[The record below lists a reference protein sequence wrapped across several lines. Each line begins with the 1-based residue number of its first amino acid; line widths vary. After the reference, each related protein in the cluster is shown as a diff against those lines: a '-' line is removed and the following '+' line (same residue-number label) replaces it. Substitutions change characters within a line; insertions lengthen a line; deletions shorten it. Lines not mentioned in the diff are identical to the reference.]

1 MGVQI
6 NGDTGNVIATKGT
19 FSGDVGIGG
28 TLTYEDVTNIDAVG
42 LVTARSGIEIGAR
55 PGVGASISV
64 DGNAIFSGVTT
75 VGGRID
81 TTDTTDGALNAT
93 FSRGADTAFQ
103 LQFRNHRTSNSPRS
117 GVGSFGVFRG
127 DNDIVGLR
135 FMRGTGAAGAGSL
148 AVTQVG
154 VEKVRVD
161 YTGHVGIGSTQPV
174 KKLTIFSDSGDN
186 GGILVQPN
194 AAYANNTNRAYLIVG
209 TDGWTGATTNWD
221 TYGLQHKVK
230 TSSSGVPRLTIDSVN
245 GELFSVDNLG
255 KVAIGTD
262 TSDGQLHISSGA
274 SGDCR
279 VYIEADED
287 NNAEG
292 DNPFIIF
299 KQDGGV
305 ENASVWCGNADGG
318 NDNSLNLSAA
328 TSQYGGIRF
337 FTSSTDGG
345 WETAP
350 ERLRIESGGKIGI
363 NTSTANSRLHIL
375 AGNEGGIL
383 IEDKSPATQSPY
395 LEIIGKRSD
404 GNTHQ
409 SFAGQVFLAK
419 NRTDAKTDAAAVKLG
434 VVLFGGNHTNGSK
447 SNIAYPASIAGISEG
462 SFDSVTD
469 MPTGIAFYTG
479 STGRA
484 PAVNNVSSGV
494 ERFRITNDG
503 YALLGTNS
511 QKNLGQ
517 GNTDTGVGLNPLGRV
532 NASRDGAASILLNRN
547 SSAGPIQVFYLD
559 GVQEGY
565 INITTSG
572 ISLANTSDYRLKENE
587 TTISDGITKVKQ
599 LIPRR
604 FNFKADK
611 DTTVDGFFAHEV
623 SPVVPESVFGEKDS
637 VIDENGEG
645 YQMLDQSKLIPVL
658 TASIKEL
665 IAKVE
670 TLEAEVAALKS
681 N

>member
-64 DGNAIFSGVTT
+64 DGNAIFSGITT

-93 FSRGADTAFQ
+93 FTRGADTAFQ

-174 KKLTIFSDSGDN
+174 KQLTIFSGSGDN

-194 AAYANNTNRAYLIVG
+194 AIYGNSQNRAYLIAG
-209 TDGWTGATTNWD
+209 TPNWTGATTDWG
-221 TYGLQHKVK
+221 TYGFQHRFKS
-230 TSSSGVPRLTIDSVN
+230 TSSGVARVTIDSVN
-245 GELFSVDNLG
+245 GEAFCVNTSNNIG
-255 KVAIGTD
+255 IGTD
-262 TSDGQLHISSGA
+262 SPDGRLHISSGA

-299 KQDGGV
+299 KQDGGI
-305 ENASVWCGNADGG
+305 ETASVWCGNADGG
-318 NDNSLNLSAA
+318 NDNSLNLSSA

-345 WETAP
+345 WETAD
-350 ERLRIESGGKIGI
+350 ERLRIAPNGKIGI
-363 NTSTANSRLHIL
+363 NTITANSRLHIL

-383 IEDKSPATQSPY
+383 IEDSSTNTQAPY
-395 LEIIGKRSD
+395 LEIIGKRLD

-419 NRTDAKTDAAAVKLG
+419 NRTDAKTAAGVKLG

-447 SNIAYPASIAGISEG
+447 SNIAYPASIVGISEN

-484 PAVNNVSSGV
+484 PAVNNVSSGI
-494 ERFRITNDG
+494 ERLRITSDG
-503 YALLGTNS
+503 YLLLATDS

-517 GNTDTGVGLNPLGRV
+517 GNTDTGIGLNPLGRV
-532 NASRDGAASILLNRN
+532 NASRDGAASILINRN
-547 SSAGPIQVFYLD
+547 NSAGPIQVFYLD

-565 INITTSG
+565 IQIATSG
-572 ISLANTSDYRLKENE
+572 ISMVNTSDYRLKENE
-587 TTISDGITKVKQ
+587 TIISDGITKVKQ

-623 SPVVPESVFGEKDS
+623 SPVVPESVFGEKDAT
-637 VIDENGEG
+637 INEEGEG
-645 YQMLDQSKLIPVL
+645 YQGLDQSKLIPVL

>member
-42 LVTARSGIEIGAR
+42 LITARSGIEIGAR
-55 PGVGASISV
+55 PGVAASISV

-75 VGGRID
+75 IGTPTNGRID
-81 TTDTTDGALNAT
+81 VLDITDGALNAT
-93 FSRGADTAFQ
+93 FTRGADTNFQ
-103 LQFRNHRTSNSPRS
+103 LQFRNHRFSNSPRS

-135 FMRGTGAAGAGSL
+135 FMRGQGSAGAGSL

-174 KKLTIFSDSGDN
+174 KQLTIFADSGDN

-194 AAYANNTNRAYLIVG
+194 AAYANNQNRAYLIAG
-209 TDGWTGATTNWD
+209 TPNWTGATTDWG
-221 TYGLQHKVK
+221 TYGFQHRIK
-230 TSSSGVPRLTIDSVN
+230 SGAGGVGRVTIDTLN
-245 GELFSVDNLG
+245 GEAFCVNTSNHIGIGLATPQTKLHVTQGADD
-255 KVAIGTD
+255 GTD
-262 TSDGQLHISSGA
+262 GIRLSRS
-274 SGDCR
+274 
-279 VYIEADED
+279 
-287 NNAEG
+287 NNAATYTQYVDSSAKFNIG
-292 DNPFIIF
+292 YSNPNTA
-299 KQDGGV
+299 DPTS
-305 ENASVWCGNADGG
+305 ASITIDTN
-318 NDNSLNLSAA
+318 N
-328 TSQYGGIRF
+328 Y
-337 FTSSTDGG
+337 
-345 WETAP
+345 
-350 ERLRIESGGKIGI
+350 IGI

-383 IEDKSPATQSPY
+383 IEDKSPTTQAPY

-404 GNTHQ
+404 SNTHQ
-409 SFAGQVFLAK
+409 SFSGQVFLAK
-419 NRTDAKTDAAAVKLG
+419 NRTDTKTGGSSKLG
-434 VVLFGGNHTNGSK
+434 TILFGGNHTNASK
-447 SNIAYPASIAGISEG
+447 SNIAYPASIAGVSETM
-462 SFDSVTD
+462 FNSVTD
-469 MPTGIAFYTG
+469 MPTAIAFYTG

-484 PAVNNVSSGV
+484 PAVNNVSSGS
-494 ERFRITNDG
+494 ERLRITSDG
-503 YALLGTNS
+503 YLLLATDS

-517 GNTDTGVGLNPLGRV
+517 GNTDTGIGLNPLGRV
-532 NASRDGAASILLNRN
+532 NASRDGAASILINRN
-547 SSAGPIQVFYLD
+547 NSSGPIQVFYLD

-565 INITTSG
+565 IQIATSG
-572 ISLANTSDYRLKENE
+572 ISMVNASDYRLKENE

-623 SPVVPESVFGEKDS
+623 SPVVPESVFGEKDAT
-637 VIDENGEG
+637 INEKGEG
-645 YQMLDQSKLIPVL
+645 YQGLDQSKLIPVL

>member
-64 DGNAIFSGVTT
+64 DGNAIFSGITT

-93 FSRGADTAFQ
+93 FTRGADTAFQ

-135 FMRGTGAAGAGSL
+135 FMRGTGATGAGSL
-148 AVTQVG
+148 AVTQAG

-174 KKLTIFSDSGDN
+174 KQLTIFSGSGDN

-194 AAYANNTNRAYLIVG
+194 AIYGNSQNRAYLIAG
-209 TDGWTGATTNWD
+209 TPNWTGATTDWG
-221 TYGLQHKVK
+221 TYGFQHRFKS
-230 TSSSGVPRLTIDSVN
+230 TSSGVARVTIDSVN
-245 GELFSVDNLG
+245 GEAFCVNTSNNIG
-255 KVAIGTD
+255 IGTD
-262 TSDGQLHISSGA
+262 SPDGRLHISSGA

-299 KQDGGV
+299 KQDGGI
-305 ENASVWCGNADGG
+305 ETASVWCGNADGG
-318 NDNSLNLSAA
+318 NDNSLNLSSA

-345 WETAP
+345 WETAD
-350 ERLRIESGGKIGI
+350 ERLRIAPNGKIGI
-363 NTSTANSRLHIL
+363 NTITANSRLHIL

-383 IEDKSPATQSPY
+383 IEDSSTNTQAPY
-395 LEIIGKRSD
+395 LEIIGKRLD

-419 NRTDAKTDAAAVKLG
+419 NRTDAKTAAGVKLG

-447 SNIAYPASIAGISEG
+447 SNIAYPASIVGISEN

-484 PAVNNVSSGV
+484 PAVNNVSSGI
-494 ERFRITNDG
+494 ERLRITSDG
-503 YALLGTNS
+503 YLLLATDS

-517 GNTDTGVGLNPLGRV
+517 GNTDTGIGLNPLGRV
-532 NASRDGAASILLNRN
+532 NASRDGAASILINRN
-547 SSAGPIQVFYLD
+547 NSAGPIQVFYLD

-565 INITTSG
+565 IQIATSG
-572 ISLANTSDYRLKENE
+572 ISMVNTSDYRLKENE
-587 TTISDGITKVKQ
+587 TIISDGITKVKQ

-623 SPVVPESVFGEKDS
+623 SPVVPESVFGEKDAT
-637 VIDENGEG
+637 INEEGEG
-645 YQMLDQSKLIPVL
+645 YQGLDQSKLIPVL

>member
-42 LVTARSGIEIGAR
+42 LITARSGIEMGAR

-64 DGNAIFSGVTT
+64 DGNAIFSGITT

-93 FSRGADTAFQ
+93 FTRGADTNFQ
-103 LQFRNHRTSNSPRS
+103 LQFRNHRTSNTAVS
-117 GVGSFGVFRG
+117 GVGSFGVFYA
-127 DNDIVGLR
+127 DNDIVGLS
-135 FMRGTGAAGAGSL
+135 FMRGIGSSGAGSL
-148 AVTQVG
+148 GVTQAG
-154 VEKVRVD
+154 VEKVRV
-161 YTGHVGIGSTQPV
+161 YYNGHVGIGSTQPA
-174 KKLTIFSDSGDN
+174 KKLTIFSDSGDD

-194 AAYANNTNRAYLIVG
+194 AAYGNNTNRAYLIAG
-209 TDGWTGATTNWD
+209 TPRWTGATTDWG
-221 TYGLQHKVK
+221 TYGFQHRFKS
-230 TSSSGVPRLTIDSVN
+230 SSSGVARVTIDSQAGEAFCVN
-245 GELFSVDNLG
+245 TSNHIG
-255 KVAIGTD
+255 IGTARP
-262 TSDGQLHISSGA
+262 DGRLHISSGT

-305 ENASVWCGNADGG
+305 ENASVWCGNHTPGG

-328 TSQYGGIRF
+328 TSQNGGIRF

-345 WETAP
+345 WETAD
-350 ERLRIESGGKIGI
+350 ERLRIQSNGRIGI

-383 IEDKSPATQSPY
+383 IEDHSASTQSPY
-395 LEIIGKRSD
+395 LEIIGKRLD

-419 NRTDAKTDAAAVKLG
+419 NRTNAKTDAGSKLG
-434 VVLFGGNHTNGSK
+434 VILFGGNHTDGSK
-447 SNIAYPASIAGISEG
+447 SNILYAASITGESG
-462 SFDSVTD
+462 GNFDSATD
-469 MPTGIAFYTG
+469 MATDIAFYTG

-484 PAVNNVSSGV
+484 PAVNNVSSGS
-494 ERFRITNDG
+494 ERLRIGSEGKIEVKQNAA
-503 YALLGTNS
+503 YMLFKS
-511 QKNLGQ
+511 QSGFLVPAVFQNTGN
-517 GNTDTGVGLNPLGRV
+517 NTDKTMIEFRGWNNTISGSISTRV
-532 NASRDGAASILLNRN
+532 NTTTYAT
-547 SSAGPIQVFYLD
+547 SSDA
-559 GVQEGY
+559 
-565 INITTSG
+565 
-572 ISLANTSDYRLKENE
+572 RLKENIVD
-587 TTISDGITKVKQ
+587 TSNGIERVKQ
-599 LIPRR
+599 LRPVQ
-604 FNFKADK
+604 FNFIANKEETMDGFLAQEAKNVVPLSVTGDPDEVDK
-611 DTTVDGFFAHEV
+611 DGNMIPMGMD
-623 SPVVPESVFGEKDS
+623 
-637 VIDENGEG
+637 N
-645 YQMLDQSKLIPVL
+645 SKLVPIL
-658 TASIKEL
+658 TKALQEAITK
-665 IAKVE
+665 IE

>member
-64 DGNAIFSGVTT
+64 DGNAIFSGITT

-93 FSRGADTAFQ
+93 FTRGADTAFQ
-103 LQFRNHRTSNSPRS
+103 LQFRNHGTSNTPRS

-135 FMRGTGAAGAGSL
+135 FMRGQGSAGAGSL
-148 AVTQVG
+148 AVTQAG

-161 YTGHVGIGSTQPV
+161 YTGFVGIGSTQPV
-174 KKLTIFSDSGDN
+174 KQLTIITDSGDD

-194 AAYANNTNRAYLIVG
+194 AVYGNNQNRAYLIAG
-209 TDGWTGATTNWD
+209 TPNWTGATTDWG
-221 TYGLQHKVK
+221 TYGFQHWIK
-230 TSSSGVPRLTIDSVN
+230 SGAAGVARVTIDSQAGEAFCVN
-245 GELFSVDNLG
+245 TSNHIGIGLATPQTKLHVLQGADD
-255 KVAIGTD
+255 GTD
-262 TSDGQLHISSGA
+262 GIRLSRS
-274 SGDCR
+274 
-279 VYIEADED
+279 
-287 NNAEG
+287 N
-292 DNPFIIF
+292 
-299 KQDGGV
+299 
-305 ENASVWCGNADGG
+305 
-318 NDNSLNLSAA
+318 SAA
-328 TSQYGGIRF
+328 TYTQYVDSNAKFNIGYSNPYTADP
-337 FTSSTDGG
+337 TSASITID
-345 WETAP
+345 TNNY
-350 ERLRIESGGKIGI
+350 IGI

-383 IEDKSPATQSPY
+383 IEDKSPTTQSPY

-409 SFAGQVFLAK
+409 SFAGQVYLAK
-419 NRTDAKTDAAAVKLG
+419 NRTGAKTAAGSKLG
-434 VVLFGGNHTNGSK
+434 VILFGGNHTDGSK
-447 SNIAYPASIAGISEG
+447 SNILYAASIAGQASD
-462 SFDSVTD
+462 SFDSATD
-469 MPTGIAFYTG
+469 MPTDIVFYTG
-479 STGRA
+479 STGRSPGA
-484 PAVNNVSSGV
+484 NNVSSGS
-494 ERFRITNDG
+494 ERARITQDG
-503 YALLGTNS
+503 YLLLATDS

-517 GNTDTGVGLNPLGRV
+517 GNTDVGIGLNPLGRV
-532 NASRDGAASILLNRN
+532 NASRDGAASILINRN
-547 SSAGPIQVFYLD
+547 NSAGPIQVFYLD

-623 SPVVPESVFGEKDS
+623 SPVVPESVFGEKDAT
-637 VIDENGEG
+637 IDEDGDG
-645 YQMLDQSKLIPVL
+645 YQMLDQSKLVPVL
-658 TASIKEL
+658 TAAIKEL
-665 IAKVE
+665 IAEVE
-670 TLEAEVAALKS
+670 TLKTEVAALKG
-681 N
+681 

>member
-64 DGNAIFSGVTT
+64 DGNAIFSGITT

-93 FSRGADTAFQ
+93 FTRGADKAFQ

-174 KKLTIFSDSGDN
+174 KQLTIFSGSGDN

-194 AAYANNTNRAYLIVG
+194 AIYGNSQNRAYLIAG
-209 TDGWTGATTNWD
+209 TPNWTGATTDWG
-221 TYGLQHKVK
+221 TYGFQHRFKS
-230 TSSSGVPRLTIDSVN
+230 TSSGVARVTIDSVN
-245 GELFSVDNLG
+245 GEAFCVNTSNNIG
-255 KVAIGTD
+255 IGTD
-262 TSDGQLHISSGA
+262 SPDGRLHISSGA

-299 KQDGGV
+299 KQDGGI
-305 ENASVWCGNADGG
+305 ETASVWCGNADGG
-318 NDNSLNLSAA
+318 NDNSLNLSSA

-345 WETAP
+345 WETAD
-350 ERLRIESGGKIGI
+350 ERLRIAPNGKIGI
-363 NTSTANSRLHIL
+363 NTITANSRLHIL

-383 IEDKSPATQSPY
+383 IEDSSTNTQAPY
-395 LEIIGKRSD
+395 LEIIGKRLD

-419 NRTDAKTDAAAVKLG
+419 NRTDAKTGGSSKLG
-434 VVLFGGNHTNGSK
+434 VILFGGKHTNTSK
-447 SNIAYPASIAGISEG
+447 SNIAYPASIVGISEN

-469 MPTGIAFYTG
+469 MPTAIAFYTG

-484 PAVNNVSSGV
+484 PAVNNVSSGI
-494 ERFRITNDG
+494 ERLRITSDG
-503 YALLGTNS
+503 YLLLATDS

-517 GNTDTGVGLNPLGRV
+517 GNTDTGIGLNPLGRV
-532 NASRDGAASILLNRN
+532 NASRDGAASILINRN
-547 SSAGPIQVFYLD
+547 NSAGPIQVFYLD

-565 INITTSG
+565 IQIATSG
-572 ISLANTSDYRLKENE
+572 ISMVNTSDYRLKENE
-587 TTISDGITKVKQ
+587 TIISDGITKVKQ

-623 SPVVPESVFGEKDS
+623 SPVVPESVFGEKDAT
-637 VIDENGEG
+637 INEEGEG
-645 YQMLDQSKLIPVL
+645 YQGLDQSKLIPVL

>member
-64 DGNAIFSGVTT
+64 DGNAIFSGITT

-81 TTDTTDGALNAT
+81 TTDITDGALNAT
-93 FSRGADTAFQ
+93 FTRGADTGFQ
-103 LQFRNHRTSNSPRS
+103 LQFRNHRTSNSPVS

-127 DNDIVGLR
+127 DNDIVGLS

-148 AVTQVG
+148 GVTQAG
-154 VEKVRVD
+154 VEKVRV
-161 YTGHVGIGSTQPV
+161 YYNGHVGIGSTQPV
-174 KKLTIFSDSGDN
+174 KKLTIFSDSGDD

-194 AAYANNTNRAYLIVG
+194 AAYGNNTNRAYLIAG
-209 TDGWTGATTNWD
+209 TSRWTGATTDWG
-221 TYGLQHKVK
+221 TYGFQHRIK
-230 TSSSGVPRLTIDSVN
+230 SGAAGVARVTIDSAD
-245 GELFSVDNLG
+245 GEAFCINTS
-255 KVAIGTD
+255 KHIGIGLATPQTKLHILQGAD
-262 TSDGQLHISSGA
+262 DGSDGIRLSRSNSAATYTQYVSSGA
-274 SGDCR
+274 KFNIGYSNPHT
-279 VYIEADED
+279 AD
-287 NNAEG
+287 
-292 DNPFIIF
+292 PTS
-299 KQDGGV
+299 
-305 ENASVWCGNADGG
+305 ASITLDTVGN
-318 NDNSLNLSAA
+318 
-328 TSQYGGIRF
+328 
-337 FTSSTDGG
+337 
-345 WETAP
+345 
-350 ERLRIESGGKIGI
+350 IGI
-363 NTSTANSRLHIL
+363 NTSTSNSRVHIL

-409 SFAGQVFLAK
+409 SFAGQVFLSK
-419 NRTDAKTDAAAVKLG
+419 NRTDAKTASGSKLG
-434 VVLFGGNHTNGSK
+434 VILFGGNHTNASK
-447 SNIAYPASIAGISEG
+447 SNILYAASIAGEAG
-462 SFDSVTD
+462 GDFDSATD
-469 MPTGIAFYTG
+469 MPTDIVFYTG

-484 PAVNNVSSGV
+484 PATNNVSSGS
-494 ERFRITNDG
+494 ERLRITNDG

-517 GNTDTGVGLNPLGRV
+517 GNTDTGVGLNPAGRL
-532 NASRDGAASILLNRN
+532 NASRDGAASILINRN
-547 SSAGPIQVFYLD
+547 SSSGPIQVFYLD

-565 INITTSG
+565 IQITTSG
-572 ISLANTSDYRLKENE
+572 ISMVNTSDYRLKENE
-587 TTISDGITKVKQ
+587 TIISDGITKVKQ

-623 SPVVPESVFGEKDS
+623 SPVVPESVFGEKDAT
-637 VIDENGEG
+637 INEEGEG
-645 YQMLDQSKLIPVL
+645 YQGLDQSKLIPVL

>member
-64 DGNAIFSGVTT
+64 DGNAIFSGITT

-93 FSRGADTAFQ
+93 FTRGADTAFQ

-174 KKLTIFSDSGDN
+174 KQLTIFSGRGDN

-194 AAYANNTNRAYLIVG
+194 AIYGNSQNRAYLIAG
-209 TDGWTGATTNWD
+209 TPNWTGATTDWG
-221 TYGLQHKVK
+221 TYGFQHRFKS
-230 TSSSGVPRLTIDSVN
+230 TSSGVARVTIDSVN
-245 GELFSVDNLG
+245 GEAFCVNTSNNIG
-255 KVAIGTD
+255 IGTD
-262 TSDGQLHISSGA
+262 SPDGRLHISSGA

-299 KQDGGV
+299 KQDGGI
-305 ENASVWCGNADGG
+305 ETASVWCGNADGG
-318 NDNSLNLSAA
+318 NDNSLNLSSA

-345 WETAP
+345 WETAD
-350 ERLRIESGGKIGI
+350 ERLRIAPNGKIGI
-363 NTSTANSRLHIL
+363 NTITANSRLHIL

-383 IEDKSPATQSPY
+383 IEDSSTNTQSPY
-395 LEIIGKRSD
+395 LEIIGKRLDS
-404 GNTHQ
+404 NTHQ

-419 NRTDAKTDAAAVKLG
+419 NRTDAKTAAGVKLG

-447 SNIAYPASIAGISEG
+447 SNIAYPASIVGISEN

-484 PAVNNVSSGV
+484 PAVNNVSSGI
-494 ERFRITNDG
+494 ERLRITSDG
-503 YALLGTNS
+503 YLLLATDS

-517 GNTDTGVGLNPLGRV
+517 GNTDTGIGLNPLGRV
-532 NASRDGAASILLNRN
+532 NASRDGAASILINRN
-547 SSAGPIQVFYLD
+547 NSAGPIQVFYLD

-565 INITTSG
+565 IQIATSG
-572 ISLANTSDYRLKENE
+572 ISMVNTSDYRLKENE
-587 TTISDGITKVKQ
+587 TIISDGITKVKQ

-623 SPVVPESVFGEKDS
+623 SPVVPESVFGEKDAT
-637 VIDENGEG
+637 INEEGEG
-645 YQMLDQSKLIPVL
+645 YQGLDQSKLIPVL

>member
-93 FSRGADTAFQ
+93 FTRGADKAFQ

-135 FMRGTGAAGAGSL
+135 FMRGTGATGAGSL
-148 AVTQVG
+148 AVTQAG

-174 KKLTIFSDSGDN
+174 KQLTIFSGSGDN

-194 AAYANNTNRAYLIVG
+194 AIYGNSQNRAYLIAG
-209 TDGWTGATTNWD
+209 TPNWTGATTDWG
-221 TYGLQHKVK
+221 TYGFQHRFKS
-230 TSSSGVPRLTIDSVN
+230 TSSGVARVTIDSVN
-245 GELFSVDNLG
+245 GEAFCVNTSNNIG
-255 KVAIGTD
+255 IGTD
-262 TSDGQLHISSGA
+262 SPDGRLHISSGA

-299 KQDGGV
+299 KQDGGI
-305 ENASVWCGNADGG
+305 ETASVWCGNADGG
-318 NDNSLNLSAA
+318 NDNSLNLSSA

-345 WETAP
+345 WETAD
-350 ERLRIESGGKIGI
+350 ERLRIAPNGKIGI
-363 NTSTANSRLHIL
+363 NTITANSRLHIL

-383 IEDKSPATQSPY
+383 IEDSSTNTQSPY
-395 LEIIGKRSD
+395 LEIIGKRLDS
-404 GNTHQ
+404 NTHQ

-419 NRTDAKTDAAAVKLG
+419 NRTDAKTGGSSKLG
-434 VVLFGGNHTNGSK
+434 VILFGGNHTNTSK
-447 SNIAYPASIAGISEG
+447 SNIAYPSSIAGISES
-462 SFDSVTD
+462 SFNSVTD
-469 MPTGIAFYTG
+469 MPTAIAFYTG

-484 PAVNNVSSGV
+484 PAVNNVSSGI
-494 ERFRITNDG
+494 ERLRITSDG
-503 YALLGTNS
+503 YLLLATDS

-517 GNTDTGVGLNPLGRV
+517 GNTDTGIGLNPLGRV
-532 NASRDGAASILLNRN
+532 NASRDGAASILINRN
-547 SSAGPIQVFYLD
+547 NSAGPIQVFYLD

-565 INITTSG
+565 IQIATSG
-572 ISLANTSDYRLKENE
+572 ISMVNTSDYRLKENE
-587 TTISDGITKVKQ
+587 TIISDGITKVKQ

-623 SPVVPESVFGEKDS
+623 SPVVPESVFGEKDAT
-637 VIDENGEG
+637 INEEGEG
-645 YQMLDQSKLIPVL
+645 YQGLDQSKLIPVL

>member
-42 LVTARSGIEIGAR
+42 LITARSGIEIGAR

-64 DGNAIFSGVTT
+64 DGNAIFSGITT

-93 FSRGADTAFQ
+93 FTRGADTNFQ
-103 LQFRNHRTSNSPRS
+103 LQFRNHRTSNTAVS
-117 GVGSFGVFRG
+117 GVGSFGVFYA
-127 DNDIVGLR
+127 DNDIVGLS
-135 FMRGTGAAGAGSL
+135 FMRGIGSSGAGSL
-148 AVTQVG
+148 GVTQAG
-154 VEKVRVD
+154 VEKVRV
-161 YTGHVGIGSTQPV
+161 YYNGHVGIGSTQPV
-174 KKLTIFSDSGDN
+174 KKLTIFSDSGDD

-194 AAYANNTNRAYLIVG
+194 AAYGNNTNRAYLIAG
-209 TDGWTGATTNWD
+209 TPRWTGATTDWG
-221 TYGLQHKVK
+221 TYGFQHRIK
-230 TSSSGVPRLTIDSVN
+230 SGAAGVARVTIDSAD
-245 GELFSVDNLG
+245 GEAFCINTS
-255 KVAIGTD
+255 KHIGIGLATPQTKLHILQGAD
-262 TSDGQLHISSGA
+262 DGSDGIRLSRSNSAASYTQYVSSGA
-274 SGDCR
+274 KFNIGYSNPHT
-279 VYIEADED
+279 AD
-287 NNAEG
+287 
-292 DNPFIIF
+292 PTS
-299 KQDGGV
+299 
-305 ENASVWCGNADGG
+305 ASITVDTVG
-318 NDNSLNLSAA
+318 
-328 TSQYGGIRF
+328 Y
-337 FTSSTDGG
+337 
-345 WETAP
+345 
-350 ERLRIESGGKIGI
+350 IGI

-409 SFAGQVFLAK
+409 SFAGQVFLSK
-419 NRTDAKTDAAAVKLG
+419 NRTDAKTASGSKLG
-434 VVLFGGNHTNGSK
+434 VILFGGNHTNASK
-447 SNIAYPASIAGISEG
+447 SNILYAASIAGEAG
-462 SFDSVTD
+462 GDFDSATD
-469 MPTGIAFYTG
+469 MPTDIVFYTG

-484 PAVNNVSSGV
+484 PATNNVSSGS
-494 ERFRITNDG
+494 ERLRITNDG

-517 GNTDTGVGLNPLGRV
+517 GNTDTGVGLNPAGRL
-532 NASRDGAASILLNRN
+532 NASRDGAASILINRN
-547 SSAGPIQVFYLD
+547 SSSGPIQVFYLD

-565 INITTSG
+565 IQITTSG
-572 ISLANTSDYRLKENE
+572 ISMVNTSDYRLKENE
-587 TTISDGITKVKQ
+587 TIISDGITKVKQ

-623 SPVVPESVFGEKDS
+623 SPVVPESVFGEKDAT
-637 VIDENGEG
+637 INEEGEG
-645 YQMLDQSKLIPVL
+645 YQGLDQSKLIPVL

>member
-64 DGNAIFSGVTT
+64 DGNAIFSGITT

-93 FSRGADTAFQ
+93 FTRGADTAFQ

-174 KKLTIFSDSGDN
+174 KQLTIFSGSGDN

-194 AAYANNTNRAYLIVG
+194 AIYGNSQNRAYLIAG
-209 TDGWTGATTNWD
+209 TPNWTGATTDWG
-221 TYGLQHKVK
+221 TYGFQHRFKS
-230 TSSSGVPRLTIDSVN
+230 TSSGVARVTIDSVN
-245 GELFSVDNLG
+245 GEAFCVNTSNNIG
-255 KVAIGTD
+255 IGTD
-262 TSDGQLHISSGA
+262 SPDGRLHISSGA

-299 KQDGGV
+299 KQDGGI
-305 ENASVWCGNADGG
+305 ETASVWCGNADGG
-318 NDNSLNLSAA
+318 NDNSLNLSSA

-345 WETAP
+345 WETAD
-350 ERLRIESGGKIGI
+350 ERLRIAPNGKIGI
-363 NTSTANSRLHIL
+363 NTITANSRLHIL

-383 IEDKSPATQSPY
+383 IEDSSTNTQSPY
-395 LEIIGKRSD
+395 LEIIGKRLDS
-404 GNTHQ
+404 NTHQ

-419 NRTDAKTDAAAVKLG
+419 NRTDAKTAAGVKLG

-447 SNIAYPASIAGISEG
+447 SNIAYPASIVGISEN

-484 PAVNNVSSGV
+484 PAVNNVSSGI
-494 ERFRITNDG
+494 ERLRITSDG
-503 YALLGTNS
+503 YLLLATDS

-517 GNTDTGVGLNPLGRV
+517 GNTDTGIGLNPLGRV
-532 NASRDGAASILLNRN
+532 NASRDGAASILINRN
-547 SSAGPIQVFYLD
+547 NSAGPIQVFYLD

-565 INITTSG
+565 IQIATSG
-572 ISLANTSDYRLKENE
+572 ISMVNTSDYRLKENE
-587 TTISDGITKVKQ
+587 TIISDGITKVKQ

-623 SPVVPESVFGEKDS
+623 SPVVPESVFGEKDAT
-637 VIDENGEG
+637 INEEGEG
-645 YQMLDQSKLIPVL
+645 YQGLDQSKLIPVL

>member
-42 LVTARSGIEIGAR
+42 LITARSGIEIGAR

-64 DGNAIFSGVTT
+64 DGNAIFSGITT

-93 FSRGADTAFQ
+93 FTRGADTNFQ
-103 LQFRNHRTSNSPRS
+103 LQFRNHRTSNTAVS
-117 GVGSFGVFRG
+117 GVGSFGVFYA
-127 DNDIVGLR
+127 DNDIVGLS
-135 FMRGTGAAGAGSL
+135 FMRGIGASGAGSL
-148 AVTQVG
+148 GVTQAG
-154 VEKVRVD
+154 VEKVRV
-161 YTGHVGIGSTQPV
+161 YYNGHVGIGSTQPA
-174 KKLTIFSDSGDN
+174 KKLTIFSDSGDD

-194 AAYANNTNRAYLIVG
+194 AAYGNNTNRAYLIAG
-209 TDGWTGATTNWD
+209 TPRWTGATTDWG
-221 TYGLQHKVK
+221 TYGFQHRFKS
-230 TSSSGVPRLTIDSVN
+230 SSSGVARVTIDSQAGEAFCVN
-245 GELFSVDNLG
+245 TSNHIG
-255 KVAIGTD
+255 IGTA
-262 TSDGQLHISSGA
+262 SPDGRLHISSGT

-305 ENASVWCGNADGG
+305 ENASVWCGNHTPGG

-328 TSQYGGIRF
+328 TSQNGGIRF

-345 WETAP
+345 WETAD
-350 ERLRIESGGKIGI
+350 ERLRIQSNGRIGI

-383 IEDKSPATQSPY
+383 IEDHSASTQSPY
-395 LEIIGKRSD
+395 LEIIGKRLD

-419 NRTDAKTDAAAVKLG
+419 NRTNAKTDAGSKLG
-434 VVLFGGNHTNGSK
+434 VILFGGNHTDGSK
-447 SNIAYPASIAGISEG
+447 SNILYAASITGESG
-462 SFDSVTD
+462 GNFDSATD
-469 MPTGIAFYTG
+469 MATDIAFYTG

-484 PAVNNVSSGV
+484 PAVNNVSSGS
-494 ERFRITNDG
+494 ERLRIGSEGKIEVKQNAA
-503 YALLGTNS
+503 YMLFKS
-511 QKNLGQ
+511 QSGFLVPAVFQNTGN
-517 GNTDTGVGLNPLGRV
+517 NTDKTMIEFRGWNNTISGSISTRV
-532 NASRDGAASILLNRN
+532 NTTTYAT
-547 SSAGPIQVFYLD
+547 SSDA
-559 GVQEGY
+559 
-565 INITTSG
+565 
-572 ISLANTSDYRLKENE
+572 RLKENIVD
-587 TTISDGITKVKQ
+587 TSNGIERVKQ
-599 LIPRR
+599 LRPVQ
-604 FNFKADK
+604 FNFIDSKEETMDGFLAQEAKNVVPLSVTGDPDEVDK
-611 DTTVDGFFAHEV
+611 DGNMIPMGMD
-623 SPVVPESVFGEKDS
+623 
-637 VIDENGEG
+637 N
-645 YQMLDQSKLIPVL
+645 SKLVPIL
-658 TASIKEL
+658 TKALQEAITK
-665 IAKVE
+665 IE

>member
-1 MGVQI
+1 M
-6 NGDTGNVIATKGT
+6 NG
-19 FSGDVGIGG
+19 
-28 TLTYEDVTNIDAVG
+28 E
-42 LVTARSGIEIGAR
+42 
-55 PGVGASISV
+55 
-64 DGNAIFSGVTT
+64 
-75 VGGRID
+75 
-81 TTDTTDGALNAT
+81 
-93 FSRGADTAFQ
+93 AFCV
-103 LQFRNHRTSNSPRS
+103 NTSN
-117 GVGSFGVFRG
+117 
-127 DNDIVGLR
+127 N
-135 FMRGTGAAGAGSL
+135 
-148 AVTQVG
+148 
-154 VEKVRVD
+154 
-161 YTGHVGIGSTQPV
+161 IG
-174 KKLTIFSDSGDN
+174 
-186 GGILVQPN
+186 
-194 AAYANNTNRAYLIVG
+194 
-209 TDGWTGATTNWD
+209 
-221 TYGLQHKVK
+221 
-230 TSSSGVPRLTIDSVN
+230 
-245 GELFSVDNLG
+245 
-255 KVAIGTD
+255 IGTD
-262 TSDGQLHISSGA
+262 SPDGRLHISSGA

-299 KQDGGV
+299 KQDGGI
-305 ENASVWCGNADGG
+305 ETASVWCGNADGG
-318 NDNSLNLSAA
+318 NDNSLNLSSA

-345 WETAP
+345 WETAD
-350 ERLRIESGGKIGI
+350 ERLRIAPNGKIGI
-363 NTSTANSRLHIL
+363 NTITANSRLHIL

-383 IEDKSPATQSPY
+383 IEDSSTNTQAPY
-395 LEIIGKRSD
+395 LEIIGKRLD

-419 NRTDAKTDAAAVKLG
+419 NRTDAKTAAGVKLG

-447 SNIAYPASIAGISEG
+447 SNIAYPASIVGISEN

-484 PAVNNVSSGV
+484 PAVNNVSSGI
-494 ERFRITNDG
+494 ERLRITSDG
-503 YALLGTNS
+503 YLLLATDS

-517 GNTDTGVGLNPLGRV
+517 GNTDTGIGLNPLGRV
-532 NASRDGAASILLNRN
+532 NASRDGAASILINRN
-547 SSAGPIQVFYLD
+547 NSAGPIQVFYLD

-565 INITTSG
+565 IQIATSG
-572 ISLANTSDYRLKENE
+572 ISMVNTSDYRLKENE
-587 TTISDGITKVKQ
+587 TIISDGITKVKQ

-623 SPVVPESVFGEKDS
+623 SPVVPESVFGEKDAT
-637 VIDENGEG
+637 INEEGEG
-645 YQMLDQSKLIPVL
+645 YQGLDQSKLIPVL

>member
-93 FSRGADTAFQ
+93 FTRGADKAFQ

-135 FMRGTGAAGAGSL
+135 FMRGTGATGAGSL
-148 AVTQVG
+148 AVTQTG

-174 KKLTIFSDSGDN
+174 KQLTIFSGSGDN

-194 AAYANNTNRAYLIVG
+194 AIYGNSQNRAYLIAG
-209 TDGWTGATTNWD
+209 TPNWTGATTDWG
-221 TYGLQHKVK
+221 TYGFQHRFKS
-230 TSSSGVPRLTIDSVN
+230 TSSGVARVTIDSVN
-245 GELFSVDNLG
+245 GEAFCVNTSNNIG
-255 KVAIGTD
+255 IGTD
-262 TSDGQLHISSGA
+262 SPDGRLHISSGA

-299 KQDGGV
+299 KQDGGI
-305 ENASVWCGNADGG
+305 ETASVWCGNADGG
-318 NDNSLNLSAA
+318 NDNSLNLSSA

-345 WETAP
+345 WETAD
-350 ERLRIESGGKIGI
+350 ERLRIAPNGKIGI
-363 NTSTANSRLHIL
+363 NTITANSRLHIL

-383 IEDKSPATQSPY
+383 IEDSSTNTQSPY
-395 LEIIGKRSD
+395 LEIIGKRLDS
-404 GNTHQ
+404 NTHQ

-419 NRTDAKTDAAAVKLG
+419 NRTDAKTGGSSKLG
-434 VVLFGGNHTNGSK
+434 VILFGGNHTNTSK
-447 SNIAYPASIAGISEG
+447 SNIAYPSSIAGISES
-462 SFDSVTD
+462 SFNSVTD
-469 MPTGIAFYTG
+469 MPTAIAFYTG

-484 PAVNNVSSGV
+484 PAVNNVSSGI
-494 ERFRITNDG
+494 ERLRITSDG
-503 YALLGTNS
+503 YLLLATDS

-517 GNTDTGVGLNPLGRV
+517 GNTDTGIGLNPLGRV
-532 NASRDGAASILLNRN
+532 NASRDGAASILINRN
-547 SSAGPIQVFYLD
+547 NSAGPIQVFYLD

-565 INITTSG
+565 IQIATSG
-572 ISLANTSDYRLKENE
+572 ISMVNTSDYRLKENE
-587 TTISDGITKVKQ
+587 TIISDGITKVKQ

-623 SPVVPESVFGEKDS
+623 SPVVPESVFGEKDAT
-637 VIDENGEG
+637 INEEGEG
-645 YQMLDQSKLIPVL
+645 YQGLDQSKLIPVL

>member
-64 DGNAIFSGVTT
+64 DGNAIFSGITT

-93 FSRGADTAFQ
+93 FTRGADTAFQ
-103 LQFRNHRTSNSPRS
+103 LQFRNHRTSNSPVS

-127 DNDIVGLR
+127 DNDIVGLS

-148 AVTQVG
+148 GVTQAG
-154 VEKVRVD
+154 VEKVRV
-161 YTGHVGIGSTQPV
+161 YYNGHVGIGSTSPL

-194 AAYANNTNRAYLIVG
+194 VSYGNSQNRAYLIAG
-209 TDGWTGATTNWD
+209 TPNWTGATTDWG
-221 TYGLQHKVK
+221 TYGFQHRFKS
-230 TSSSGVPRLTIDSVN
+230 TSGGVARITIDSVS
-245 GELFSVDNLG
+245 GEAFCVNTSNHIGIGFGTPQTKLHVLQGADD
-255 KVAIGTD
+255 GTD
-262 TSDGQLHISSGA
+262 GIRLSRS
-274 SGDCR
+274 
-279 VYIEADED
+279 
-287 NNAEG
+287 N
-292 DNPFIIF
+292 
-299 KQDGGV
+299 
-305 ENASVWCGNADGG
+305 
-318 NDNSLNLSAA
+318 SAA
-328 TSQYGGIRF
+328 TYTQYVDSSAKFNIGYSNPYTADP
-337 FTSSTDGG
+337 TSASITID
-345 WETAP
+345 TNNY
-350 ERLRIESGGKIGI
+350 IGI

-383 IEDKSPATQSPY
+383 IEDTNSATQSPY

-404 GNTHQ
+404 SNTHQ

-419 NRTDAKTDAAAVKLG
+419 NRTNAKTGGSSKLG
-434 VVLFGGNHTNGSK
+434 VILFGGNHTDASK
-447 SNIAYPASIAGISEG
+447 SNIAYPASIAGISET
-462 SFDSVTD
+462 SFNSVTD
-469 MPTGIAFYTG
+469 MPTAIAFYTG

-484 PAVNNVSSGV
+484 PAVNNVSSGS
-494 ERFRITNDG
+494 ERLRITSDG
-503 YALLGTNS
+503 YLLLATDSN
-511 QKNLGQ
+511 KNLGQ
-517 GNTDTGVGLNPLGRV
+517 GNTDTGVGLNPLGRL
-532 NASRDGAASILLNRN
+532 NASRDGAASILINRN
-547 SSAGPIQVFYLD
+547 NSAGPIQVFYLD

-565 INITTSG
+565 IQIATSG
-572 ISLANTSDYRLKENE
+572 ISMVNTSDYRLKENE

-623 SPVVPESVFGEKDS
+623 SPVVPESVFGEKDAT
-637 VIDENGEG
+637 INEKGEG
-645 YQMLDQSKLIPVL
+645 YQGLDQSKLIPVL

>member
-64 DGNAIFSGVTT
+64 DGNAIFSGITT

-93 FSRGADTAFQ
+93 FTRGADTNFQ
-103 LQFRNHRTSNSPRS
+103 LQFRNHRTSNSPVS

-127 DNDIVGLR
+127 DNDIVGLS

-148 AVTQVG
+148 GVTQAG
-154 VEKVRVD
+154 VEKVRV
-161 YTGHVGIGSTQPV
+161 YYNGHVGIGSTQPV
-174 KKLTIFSDSGDN
+174 KKLTIFSDSGDD

-194 AAYANNTNRAYLIVG
+194 AAYGNNTNRAYLIAG
-209 TDGWTGATTNWD
+209 TSRWTGATTDWG
-221 TYGLQHKVK
+221 TYGFQHRIK
-230 TSSSGVPRLTIDSVN
+230 SGAAGVARVTIDSAD
-245 GELFSVDNLG
+245 GEAFCINTS
-255 KVAIGTD
+255 KHIGIGLATPQTKLHILQGAD
-262 TSDGQLHISSGA
+262 DGSDGIRLSRSNSAATYTQYVSSGA
-274 SGDCR
+274 KFNIGYSNPHT
-279 VYIEADED
+279 AD
-287 NNAEG
+287 
-292 DNPFIIF
+292 PTS
-299 KQDGGV
+299 
-305 ENASVWCGNADGG
+305 ASITLDTVGN
-318 NDNSLNLSAA
+318 
-328 TSQYGGIRF
+328 
-337 FTSSTDGG
+337 
-345 WETAP
+345 
-350 ERLRIESGGKIGI
+350 IGI
-363 NTSTANSRLHIL
+363 NTSTSNSRVHIL

-383 IEDKSPATQSPY
+383 IEDKSPTTQSPY

-404 GNTHQ
+404 SNVHQ
-409 SFAGQVFLAK
+409 SFSGQVFLAK
-419 NRTDAKTDAAAVKLG
+419 NRTNAKTGGSSKLG
-434 VVLFGGNHTNGSK
+434 VILFGGNHTGASK
-447 SNIAYPASIAGISEG
+447 STIAYPASIAGISET
-462 SFDSVTD
+462 SFNSVTD
-469 MPTGIAFYTG
+469 MPTAIVFYTG

-484 PAVNNVSSGV
+484 PAVNNVSSGS
-494 ERFRITNDG
+494 ERLRITNDG

-517 GNTDTGVGLNPLGRV
+517 GNTDTGIGLNPLGRV
-532 NASRDGAASILLNRN
+532 NASRDGAASMLINRN
-547 SSAGPIQVFYLD
+547 NSAGPIQVFYLD

-565 INITTSG
+565 IQIATSG
-572 ISLANTSDYRLKENE
+572 ISMVNTSDYRLKENE

-623 SPVVPESVFGEKDS
+623 SPVVPESVFGEKDAT
-637 VIDENGEG
+637 INEEGEG
-645 YQMLDQSKLIPVL
+645 YQGLDQSKLIPVL

>member
-93 FSRGADTAFQ
+93 FTRGADTAFQ

-135 FMRGTGAAGAGSL
+135 FMRGTGATGAGSL
-148 AVTQVG
+148 AVTQTG

-174 KKLTIFSDSGDN
+174 KQLTIFSGSGDN

-194 AAYANNTNRAYLIVG
+194 AIYGNSQNRAYLIAG
-209 TDGWTGATTNWD
+209 TPNWTGATTDWG
-221 TYGLQHKVK
+221 TYGFQHRFKS
-230 TSSSGVPRLTIDSVN
+230 TSSGVARVTIDSVN
-245 GELFSVDNLG
+245 GEAFCVNTSNNIG
-255 KVAIGTD
+255 IGTD
-262 TSDGQLHISSGA
+262 SPDGRLHISSGA

-299 KQDGGV
+299 KQDGGI
-305 ENASVWCGNADGG
+305 ETASVWCGNADGG
-318 NDNSLNLSAA
+318 NDNSLNLSSA

-345 WETAP
+345 WETAD
-350 ERLRIESGGKIGI
+350 ERLRIAPNGKIGI
-363 NTSTANSRLHIL
+363 NTITANSRLHIL

-383 IEDKSPATQSPY
+383 IEDSSTNTQSPY
-395 LEIIGKRSD
+395 LEIIGKRLDS
-404 GNTHQ
+404 NTHQ

-419 NRTDAKTDAAAVKLG
+419 NRTDAKTGGSSKLG
-434 VVLFGGNHTNGSK
+434 VILFGGNHTNTSK
-447 SNIAYPASIAGISEG
+447 SNIAYPSSIAGISES
-462 SFDSVTD
+462 SFNSVTD
-469 MPTGIAFYTG
+469 MPTAIAFYTG

-484 PAVNNVSSGV
+484 PAVNNVSSGI
-494 ERFRITNDG
+494 ERLRITSDG
-503 YALLGTNS
+503 YLLLATDS

-517 GNTDTGVGLNPLGRV
+517 GNTDTGIGLNPLGRV
-532 NASRDGAASILLNRN
+532 NASRDGAASILINRN
-547 SSAGPIQVFYLD
+547 NSAGPIQVFYLD

-565 INITTSG
+565 IQIATSG
-572 ISLANTSDYRLKENE
+572 ISMVNTSDYRLKENE
-587 TTISDGITKVKQ
+587 TIISDGITKVKQ

-623 SPVVPESVFGEKDS
+623 SPVVPESVFGEKDAT
-637 VIDENGEG
+637 INEEGEG
-645 YQMLDQSKLIPVL
+645 YQGLDQSKLIPVL

>member
-64 DGNAIFSGVTT
+64 DGNAIFSGITT

-93 FSRGADTAFQ
+93 FTRGADTAFQ

-135 FMRGTGAAGAGSL
+135 FMRGTGATGAGSL
-148 AVTQVG
+148 AVTQAG

-174 KKLTIFSDSGDN
+174 KQLTIFSGSGDN

-194 AAYANNTNRAYLIVG
+194 AIYGNSQNRAYLIAG
-209 TDGWTGATTNWD
+209 TPNWTGATTDWG
-221 TYGLQHKVK
+221 TYGFQHRFKS
-230 TSSSGVPRLTIDSVN
+230 TSSGVARVTIDSVN
-245 GELFSVDNLG
+245 GEAFCVNTSNNIG
-255 KVAIGTD
+255 IGTD
-262 TSDGQLHISSGA
+262 SPDGRLHISSGA

-299 KQDGGV
+299 KQDGGI
-305 ENASVWCGNADGG
+305 ETASVWCGNADGG
-318 NDNSLNLSAA
+318 NDNSLNLSSA

-345 WETAP
+345 WETAD
-350 ERLRIESGGKIGI
+350 ERLRIAPNGKIGI
-363 NTSTANSRLHIL
+363 NTITANSRLHIL

-383 IEDKSPATQSPY
+383 IEDSSTNTQAPY
-395 LEIIGKRSD
+395 LEIIGKRLD

-419 NRTDAKTDAAAVKLG
+419 NRTDAKTAAGVKLG

-447 SNIAYPASIAGISEG
+447 SNIAYPASIVGISEN

-494 ERFRITNDG
+494 ERLRITSDG
-503 YALLGTNS
+503 YLLLATDS

-517 GNTDTGVGLNPLGRV
+517 GNTDTGIGLNPLGRV
-532 NASRDGAASILLNRN
+532 NASRDGAASILINRN
-547 SSAGPIQVFYLD
+547 NSAGPIQVFYLD

-565 INITTSG
+565 IQIATSG
-572 ISLANTSDYRLKENE
+572 ISMVNTSDYRLKENE
-587 TTISDGITKVKQ
+587 TIISDGITKVKQ

-623 SPVVPESVFGEKDS
+623 SPVVPESVFGEKDAT
-637 VIDENGEG
+637 INEEGEG
-645 YQMLDQSKLIPVL
+645 YQGLDQSKLIPVL

>member
-93 FSRGADTAFQ
+93 FTRGADTAFQ

-135 FMRGTGAAGAGSL
+135 FMRGTGATGAGSL
-148 AVTQVG
+148 AVTQTG

-174 KKLTIFSDSGDN
+174 KQLTIFSGSGDN

-194 AAYANNTNRAYLIVG
+194 AIYGNSQNRAYLIAG
-209 TDGWTGATTNWD
+209 TPNWTGATTDWG
-221 TYGLQHKVK
+221 TYGFQHRFKS
-230 TSSSGVPRLTIDSVN
+230 TSSGVARVTIDSVN
-245 GELFSVDNLG
+245 GEAFCVNTSNNIG
-255 KVAIGTD
+255 IGTD
-262 TSDGQLHISSGA
+262 SPDGRLHISSGA

-299 KQDGGV
+299 KQDGGI
-305 ENASVWCGNADGG
+305 ETASVWCGNADGG
-318 NDNSLNLSAA
+318 NDNSLNLSSA

-345 WETAP
+345 WETAD
-350 ERLRIESGGKIGI
+350 ERLRIAPNGKIGI
-363 NTSTANSRLHIL
+363 NTITANSRLHIL

-383 IEDKSPATQSPY
+383 IEDSSTNTQSPY
-395 LEIIGKRSD
+395 LEIIGKRLDS
-404 GNTHQ
+404 NTHQ

-419 NRTDAKTDAAAVKLG
+419 NRTDAKTGGSSKLG
-434 VVLFGGNHTNGSK
+434 VILFGGNHTNTSK
-447 SNIAYPASIAGISEG
+447 SNIAYPSSIAGISES
-462 SFDSVTD
+462 SFNSVTD
-469 MPTGIAFYTG
+469 MPTAIAFYTG

-484 PAVNNVSSGV
+484 PAVNNVSSGI
-494 ERFRITNDG
+494 ERLRITSDG
-503 YALLGTNS
+503 YLLLATDS

-517 GNTDTGVGLNPLGRV
+517 GNTDTGIGLNPLGRV
-532 NASRDGAASILLNRN
+532 NASRDGAASILINRN
-547 SSAGPIQVFYLD
+547 NSAGPIQVFYLD

-565 INITTSG
+565 IQIATSG
-572 ISLANTSDYRLKENE
+572 ISMVNTSDYRLKENE
-587 TTISDGITKVKQ
+587 TIISDGITKVKQ

-623 SPVVPESVFGEKDS
+623 SPVVPESVFGEKDAT
-637 VIDENGEG
+637 INEEGEG
-645 YQMLDQSKLIPVL
+645 YQGLDQSKLIPVL

-670 TLEAEVAALKS
+670 TLEAEVAELKG
-681 N
+681 